1 MIDNQLYKNLDIG
14 SVVPIV
20 ETLPF
25 AINPVEY
32 FAKLSDY
39 GSKKNSLLLESAS
52 IVPKYGERS
61 LGTSDPCLRIIG
73 KEEFFEIAALNK
85 TGVKFIEF
93 LKNDFDFC
101 DEI

>member
-1 MIDNQLYKNLDIG
+1 MTDKRLYENLEIG
-14 SVVPIV
+14 SIVPII

-39 GSKKNSLLLESAS
+39 GRKKNSILFESAS
-52 IVPKYGERS
+52 VVPKYGERS
-61 LGTSDPCLRIIG
+61 LGTSDPCLKIIG
-73 KEEFFEIAALNK
+73 KGESFEISALND
-85 TGVKFIEF
+85 TGIKFLNF

-101 DEI
+101 YEV